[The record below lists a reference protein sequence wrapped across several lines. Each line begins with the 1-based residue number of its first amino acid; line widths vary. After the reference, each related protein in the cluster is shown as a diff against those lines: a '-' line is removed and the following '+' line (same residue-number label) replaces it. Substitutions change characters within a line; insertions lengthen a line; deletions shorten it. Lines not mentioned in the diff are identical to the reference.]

1 MAHMA
6 VCGCRMSDVGCRGER
21 ARNRLRH
28 PNITS
33 RVSLSGERP
42 KGGSEARLRSSDH
55 HLIIIIRSLDLYIA
69 TPSLINHNVTSIH
82 CLAIILSKSGNTVP
96 IPLTTMTLDLP
107 SESRYQPPPT
117 DSRDRSITTR
127 DLMEGDGRI
136 HNSLAFALR
145 GSIASKL
152 RTP

>member
-6 VCGCRMSDVGCRGER
+6 VCGCRMSDVEGNGLGIDYVIHT
-21 ARNRLRH
+21 LRH
-28 PNITS
+28 AFHF
-33 RVSLSGERP
+33 RV
-42 KGGSEARLRSSDH
+42 KGQRGGGARRGCDRV
-55 HLIIIIRSLDLYIA
+55 IIILSSSSLDLYIA